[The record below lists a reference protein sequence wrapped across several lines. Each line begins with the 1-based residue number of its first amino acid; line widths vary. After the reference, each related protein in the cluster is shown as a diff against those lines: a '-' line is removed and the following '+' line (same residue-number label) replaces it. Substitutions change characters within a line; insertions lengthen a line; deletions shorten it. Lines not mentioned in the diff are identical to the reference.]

1 MLKGN
6 IVSLR
11 AVEKKDLNQLLIWR
25 NNPKFRIYFR
35 ENREINNYNQRLWF
49 ENVVKKK
56 EDTHMFSII
65 ENKTNKLIGACGLC
79 YIDWIN
85 KNADFSIYIGK
96 NKIYIDTK
104 FTIDAAKLL
113 LGYGFEVLNLHRI
126 WSEIYDFDKKKIKM
140 FKELN
145 FSLDGKF
152 KEHTWAKNKWRDSL
166 FFGLLS
172 SDYFK
177 NKKRRI

>member
-1 MLKGN
+1 
-6 IVSLR
+6 
-11 AVEKKDLNQLLIWR
+11 
-25 NNPKFRIYFR
+25 
-35 ENREINNYNQRLWF
+35 
-49 ENVVKKK
+49 
-56 EDTHMFSII
+56 
-65 ENKTNKLIGACGLC
+65 
-79 YIDWIN
+79 
-85 KNADFSIYIGK
+85 
-96 NKIYIDTK
+96 
-104 FTIDAAKLL
+104 
-113 LGYGFEVLNLHRI
+113 
-126 WSEIYDFDKKKIKM
+126 M

>member
-1 MLKGN
+1 MLHWLGKQKCRFFH
-6 IVSLR
+6 LYR
-11 AVEKKDLNQLLIWR
+11 KK
-25 NNPKFRIYFR
+25 
-35 ENREINNYNQRLWF
+35 
-49 ENVVKKK
+49 
-56 EDTHMFSII
+56 
-65 ENKTNKLIGACGLC
+65 
-79 YIDWIN
+79 
-85 KNADFSIYIGK
+85 
-96 NKIYIDTK
+96 KIYIDKK
-104 FTIDAAKLL
+104 FTIDAANLL
-113 LGYGFEVLNLHRI
+113 LSYGFEVLNLHRI